1 MAHVLEDGSALGL
14 RQLPERLRA
23 AALLELLEVLL
34 LGGQVKDT
42 LLEPRV
48 GS

>member
-1 MAHVLEDGSALGL
+1 V
-14 RQLPERLRA
+14 
-23 AALLELLEVLL
+23 LELLQMLP

-42 LLEPRV
+42 LLEPHV